1 MANPGYTR
9 RQEFA
14 CTLEELNTYASVI
27 LYKNEVLYVLQADGS
42 YDIKIGDGVTPVG
55 ELPYVIRF
63 SEIKNLKTAAESAKT
78 LAIAAQT
85 AAEAARDAA
94 KKSVDELDLG
104 LSVIDGQINI
114 EFEEEL

>member
-63 SEIKNLKTAAESAKT
+63 SEIKNLKTAAE
-78 LAIAAQT
+78 
-85 AAEAARDAA
+85 AARDAA
-94 KKSVDELDLG
+94 KKIVDEFDLG

>member
-14 CTLEELNTYASVI
+14 CTLDELNTYASVI
-27 LYKNEVLYVLQADGS
+27 LYKHEVLYVLQADGS
-42 YDIKIGDGVTPVG
+42 YDIKIGDGITPVG

-63 SEIKNLKTAAESAKT
+63 SEIENLKIAAEKAKT

-85 AAEAARDAA
+85 AAEESAG
-94 KKSVDELDLG
+94 KLSFG
-104 LSVIDGQINI
+104 LSLIDGQINV

>member
-63 SEIKNLKTAAESAKT
+63 SEIKNAKT
-78 LAIAAQT
+78 LALAAQT
-85 AAEAARDAA
+85 AAEAARDAV

>member
-1 MANPGYTR
+1 MTNPGYTR

-42 YDIKIGDGVTPVG
+42 YDIKIGDGITPVG

-63 SEIKNLKTAAESAKT
+63 SEIQNLRAAAESAKS
-78 LAIAAQT
+78 LAVAA
-85 AAEAARDAA
+85 ALEAQR
-94 KKSVDELDLG
+94 KVDELDIG

>member
-63 SEIKNLKTAAESAKT
+63 SEIENFKTATENAKT
-78 LAIAAQT
+78 LAIAARA
-85 AAEAARDAA
+85 AAEAARDEA

-114 EFEEEL
+114 TFGEDI